1 MLNGRALAR
10 LGAWGCC
17 LVTCAEFYSVCG
29 RALQHQARRP
39 SERDFHRSRLEVFRT
54 NYEALL
60 AELHDGVSSTDTHV
74 AQLAS
79 DAHARHEANGAHD
92 SNTHKR
98 RR

>member
-1 MLNGRALAR
+1 MLNGRTLVHAAAVR
-10 LGAWGCC
+10 LLSAD
-17 LVTCAEFYSVCG
+17 VCAEFCSLC
-29 RALQHQARRP
+29 ASSQHQARRP
-39 SERDFHRSRLEVFRT
+39 SERDFHRSRLEAYRA

-60 AELHDGVSSTDTHV
+60 AELRGGVSSTDTHV

-79 DAHARHEANGAHD
+79 DTQTRHEANGAHD

>member
-1 MLNGRALAR
+1 MGELWCMGLQS
-10 LGAWGCC
+10 GCC
-17 LVTCAEFYSVCG
+17 LLACAEFYSCC
-29 RALQHQARRP
+29 ALQHQARRP
-39 SERDFHRSRLEVFRT
+39 SERDFHRSRLEAYRA

-60 AELHDGVSSTDTHV
+60 AELHGGFSSTDTHV

-79 DAHARHEANGAHD
+79 DTQTRHEANGAHD

>member
-10 LGAWGCC
+10 LGAWRCF
-17 LVTCAEFYSVCG
+17 LVTCTEFSSL

-39 SERDFHRSRLEVFRT
+39 SERDFHRARLESFRA

-60 AELHDGVSSTDTHV
+60 AELRGGVSSTDTHV

-79 DAHARHEANGAHD
+79 DTQTRHEANGAHD

>member
-1 MLNGRALAR
+1 M
-10 LGAWGCC
+10 GAPWRT
-17 LVTCAEFYSVCG
+17 LVHGACFLLTCAEFYSWC
-29 RALQHQARRP
+29 ALQHQARRP
-39 SERDFHRSRLEVFRT
+39 SERDFHRARLEAFRT

-60 AELHDGVSSTDTHV
+60 AARHGGFSSTDTHV

-79 DAHARHEANGAHD
+79 DTQTRHEANGAHD